1 LTDILCIS
9 ATIVKITIG
18 IYGEAI
24 CKQPLL
30 RLLLVAG
37 GLPISHDKLLN
48 RVIENKVTRRSLL
61 KFGVAAGIGLAG
73 ISVAGCAA
81 PATPTTTPSGN
92 SSASP
97 VPGAELT
104 EYGGQKLDSIGSFRE
119 NSIHGTQHINA
130 DSYSVTIDGLVD
142 QAKTYAYQD
151 LTALASY
158 QKVVTLHC
166 VEGWDAT
173 ALWEGVSVKDL
184 LGQAGI
190 KPGTKTVIFYAQ
202 DGDTT
207 SFGIDDIKGQDFML
221 AYKVNNILL
230 TEQHGYPSRLV
241 AAEKWGYK
249 WIKWVTKIELSD
261 QDYKGYWERNG
272 YSNNGDLSQSFFS

>member
-1 LTDILCIS
+1 M
-9 ATIVKITIG
+9 
-18 IYGEAI
+18 
-24 CKQPLL
+24 
-30 RLLLVAG
+30 RLLSVAG
-37 GLPISHDKLLN
+37 GLFISHDKILN
-48 RVIENKVTRRSLL
+48 RVVENRVTRRSLL
-61 KFGVAAGIGLAG
+61 KFGIAAGISLAG
-73 ISVAGCAA
+73 ISAAGCASQ
-81 PATPTTTPSGN
+81 ATPTATPPGN

-104 EYGGQKLDSIGSFRE
+104 EYGGQKLDSIKSFRE
-119 NSIHGTQHINA
+119 NSIHGTQHISA
-130 DSYSVTIDGLVD
+130 DSYTVSISGLVD
-142 QAKTYAYQD
+142 NARTYSYQD

-173 ALWEGVSVKDL
+173 ALWEGVSVKDML
-184 LGQAGI
+184 DQAGI
-190 KPGTKTVIFYAQ
+190 KPGAKTAIFYAQ
-202 DGDTT
+202 DGDST
-207 SFGIDDIKGQDFML
+207 SFGIDDIKSQDFML